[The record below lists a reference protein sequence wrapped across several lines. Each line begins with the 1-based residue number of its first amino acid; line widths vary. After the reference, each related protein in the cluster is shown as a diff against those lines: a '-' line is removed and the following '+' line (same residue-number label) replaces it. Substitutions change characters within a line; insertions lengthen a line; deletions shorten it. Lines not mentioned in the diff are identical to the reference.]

1 MGAGFPGKEA
11 EMEFD
16 DPTED
21 ATIGLLRDSPGVDE
35 ERVVAAMREIIT
47 AIGDDPDR
55 PDLVA
60 TPQRIARMYQ
70 ELFAGVNFDPRRILS
85 ESLEESHDEMVII
98 KDIPF
103 YSICEHHFL
112 PFYGVAHVGYVPKG
126 RVVGISKLARV
137 VDAYAKRPQV
147 QERLTI
153 SGGGHAFRSASS
165 PTAWL
170 WSIEAEHLCMTMRG
184 IKKPGSRVV
193 TSAVRGSFRRSALTR
208 AEFLSLVQGR

>member
-1 MGAGFPGKEA
+1 
-11 EMEFD
+11 MEFD

-21 ATIGLLRDSPGVDE
+21 ATIGLLRDSPSVDE

-103 YSICEHHFL
+103 YSLCEHHFL

-147 QERLTI
+147 QERLTSQVADTI
-153 SGGGHAFRSASS
+153 QECLQPDGVAVVV
-165 PTAWL
+165 
-170 WSIEAEHLCMTMRG
+170 EAEHLCMTMRG

>member
-1 MGAGFPGKEA
+1 
-11 EMEFD
+11 MEFD

-21 ATIGLLRDSPGVDE
+21 ATIGLLRDSAGVDE

-103 YSICEHHFL
+103 YSLCEHHFL

-147 QERLTI
+147 QERLTSQVADTI
-153 SGGGHAFRSASS
+153 QECLHPDGVAVVV
-165 PTAWL
+165 
-170 WSIEAEHLCMTMRG
+170 EAEHLCMTMRG

>member
-1 MGAGFPGKEA
+1 
-11 EMEFD
+11 MEFD

-21 ATIGLLRDSPGVDE
+21 ATIGLLRDSPAVDE

-103 YSICEHHFL
+103 YSLCEHHFL

-147 QERLTI
+147 QERLTSQVADTI
-153 SGGGHAFRSASS
+153 QECLQPDGVAVVV
-165 PTAWL
+165 
-170 WSIEAEHLCMTMRG
+170 EAEHLCMTMRG